1 MRYHSREP
9 GRCRTRTLTP
19 ATPASQARTA
29 PVLLD
34 FQLRPPLTR
43 GASAQLTTRT
53 LTQTGDN
60 SLVGAIN
67 WGAGALPPE
76 DSGAPVDEY
85 YRSYY
90 R

>member
-1 MRYHSREP
+1 VPHPHADPGHSREHRR
-9 GRCRTRTLTP
+9 GRHP
-19 ATPASQARTA
+19 SFSI
-29 PVLLD
+29 

-67 WGAGALPPE
+67 WRTRALPPE
-76 DSGAPVDEY
+76 DGGAQLTNIIEHTIDTSVILK
-85 YRSYY
+85 
-90 R
+90 